1 MDEKETKKKRIRK
14 YPKILQIKKDG
25 VDAEA
30 LNVAIKLAI
39 VILGMALISFLGV
52 FLSTLGGPVLTV
64 LNVAVPFIVAIV
76 LAWLIQP
83 LYIRLSQKIKGK
95 YVASG
100 ASVLLLLLVIS
111 VMVTGISLMLGTTV
125 TSELSTTISG
135 NDLTVTCLNEES
147 TCTYVTNILGGG
159 NTATISN
166 INETVLD
173 FLGLPSS
180 QLEIVAARLL
190 GIVTNWFYYL
200 LIIVTTMVYMLPMMG
215 KISGSIKKN
224 VPKKYRETFSDI
236 YDIGTESFVG
246 YMGGTLKI
254 ALIVGGIVM
263 AGVFLITLASN
274 IIPGNSIGLLAFNG
288 TLNNLLYIGLAV
300 LAIGLFVGSTNI
312 IPFIGPFIG
321 GIPVILLV
329 FLTEQFEVFPY
340 YTALVALLILV
351 IQQIDGNILKPMILG
366 GIAKLNAV
374 VVLFGLTL
382 FGSLFGIV
390 GFLIATPVLAMTR
403 SIIVYLDEI
412 YDIF

>member
-1 MDEKETKKKRIRK
+1 MDEKEVKKKRIKK
-14 YPKILQIKKDG
+14 YPKILQIKKDS

-52 FLSTLGGPVLTV
+52 FLSTLGGPVIAV

-83 LYIRLSQKIKGK
+83 VYIKLSEKIKGR
-95 YVASG
+95 YLASG
-100 ASVLLLLLVIS
+100 VSVLILLMVIS
-111 VMVTGISLMLGTTV
+111 VMLTGISLMLGTTV
-125 TSELSTTISG
+125 TNELSTTIAG
-135 NDLTVTCLNEES
+135 NNLTITCLNEES
-147 TCTYVTNILGGG
+147 TCTYVTNILGGS
-159 NTATISN
+159 NRATITN
-166 INETVLD
+166 IDETVLD

-180 QLEIVAARLL
+180 QLDIVAARLL
-190 GIVTNWFYYL
+190 GIITNSFYYL
-200 LIIVTTMVYMLPMMG
+200 LIIVTTIIYMLPMMG
-215 KISGSIKKN
+215 KISGSIKKS

-246 YMGGTLKI
+246 YMGGTIKI
-254 ALIVGGIVM
+254 AIIVGGIVM
-263 AGVFLITLASN
+263 AGVLLLALASN
-274 IIPGNSIGLLAFNG
+274 FIPGNSIGLFKFNG
-288 TLNNLLYIGLAV
+288 TLNNLLYVVLAI

-329 FLTEQFEVFPY
+329 FLTEQFQVFPY
-340 YTALVALLILV
+340 YTLLTALLILV
-351 IQQIDGNILKPMILG
+351 IQQIDGNILKPTILG
-366 GIAKLNAV
+366 SIAKLNAI

-403 SIIVYLDEI
+403 SIIVYVDEI
-412 YDIF
+412 YEIF